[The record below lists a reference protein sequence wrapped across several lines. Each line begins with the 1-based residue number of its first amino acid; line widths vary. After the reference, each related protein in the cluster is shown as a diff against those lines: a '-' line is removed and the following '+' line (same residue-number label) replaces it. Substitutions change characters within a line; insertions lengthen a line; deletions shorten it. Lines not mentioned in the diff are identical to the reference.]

1 MTRIRPKLVVLGGG
15 FAGLR
20 MLFHLHRVM
29 DVTLVDPRP
38 TSLAKP
44 ALPEVALAGKPAGH
58 ARFPL
63 APVVARHGAR
73 YVGEAA
79 TRIDPAGR
87 RVVLASG
94 DTIGYDYLAVTVGA
108 TKDYE
113 AIAGLERH
121 GYSVC
126 DDTHASALWQAL
138 EGFSGGP
145 IVTGAARS
153 TWGTRVRAPALAA
166 PCEGPIGEV
175 AFMASYELR
184 RRRVGHS
191 VTVFSPGQVFFDDV
205 GETVHQAVTP
215 LLEAVGITVMTA
227 KVITEVGDGH
237 VRFEDGTEVASAL
250 SIVIPPYRGPAVLAD
265 SGLGDEAGFLAV
277 DETMRALDDPRIL
290 GAGDATA
297 LAMPKLGHIAVHQAE
312 IAAASLRAEVSGEGE
327 VPDYQPEVFCIM
339 NRGGTDATLIL
350 SDVIFGGRRDLAR
363 SGPLFHLLK
372 WSFDAWSFHTRG
384 HLPPAL
390 MGQALE
396 AMLGI

>member
-1 MTRIRPKLVVLGGG
+1 MTRTRPKLVVLGGG

-29 DVTLVDPRP
+29 DVTLIDPRS

-44 ALPEVALAGKPAGH
+44 ALPEVALAGKPVDH

-63 APVVARHGAR
+63 APVAARHSAR

-79 TRIDPAGR
+79 TGIDPAGR

-94 DTIGYDYLAVTVGA
+94 DTIAYDYLAVTVGA
-108 TKDYE
+108 TKDYD
-113 AIAGLERH
+113 ALPGLERH

-126 DDTHASALWQAL
+126 DDTHAPALWRAV
-138 EGFSGGP
+138 EGFRGGP
-145 IVTGAARS
+145 VVTGAARS
-153 TWGTRVRAPALAA
+153 TWGTRVKAPALAA
-166 PCEGPIGEV
+166 PCEGPIGEA
-175 AFMASYELR
+175 AFMVSYELR
-184 RRRVGHS
+184 RRQVGHS
-191 VTVFSPGQVFFDDV
+191 VTVFTPGEVFFDDV
-205 GETVHQAVTP
+205 GDAVHEVVAP
-215 LLEAVGITVMTA
+215 LLQAAGVTVMTA
-227 KVITEVGDGH
+227 KVITEVAADH

-250 SIVIPPYRGPAVLAD
+250 SIVIPPYRGPAVLAG

-297 LAMPKLGHIAVHQAE
+297 LSMPKLGHIAVHQAD
-312 IAAASLRAEVSGEGE
+312 IAAAALRAEVTGRGE
-327 VPDYQPEVFCIM
+327 VPAYQPEVFCIM
-339 NRGGTDATLIL
+339 NQGGSDATLIL
-350 SDVIFGGRRDLAR
+350 SDVIFGGRRDIAR

-384 HLPPAL
+384 HLPPER
-390 MGQALE
+390 MRQGLE
-396 AMLGI
+396 VMLGA